1 MGLHI
6 GRYLACVME
15 VATPTEDCL
24 MLIDD
29 LLRPIIKARDENSLD
44 RQEVNI
50 LQQIHHVR
58 LGFECHILHLL

>member
-1 MGLHI
+1 MGLDI

-50 LQQIHHVR
+50 LQQM
-58 LGFECHILHLL
+58 